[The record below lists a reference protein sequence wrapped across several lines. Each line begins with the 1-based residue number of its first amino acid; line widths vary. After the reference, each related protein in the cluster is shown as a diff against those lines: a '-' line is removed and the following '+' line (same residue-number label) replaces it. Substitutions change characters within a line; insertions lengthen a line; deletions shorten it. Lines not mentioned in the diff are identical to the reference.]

1 MCALTWPASE
11 RAARAQLAPGYRA
24 VECARTCCSQ
34 THLAGGFRSSPP
46 GSSNANWA
54 FELFLRALAGSEVV
68 PSLLPVDAVAPPVL
82 DLLFRIHFSEPPAR
96 FILVPPLQ
104 RVAVRGQK
112 RWREKEDPV
121 RGSYRRRSAVRS
133 VPRRPSP
140 LVGTPRLILDVAGH
154 FLRTPPIVLTL

>member
-24 VECARTCCSQ
+24 VECARACCSQ
-34 THLAGGFRSSPP
+34 THLAGGFVVLHQALFEREL
-46 GSSNANWA
+46 GL
-54 FELFLRALAGSEVV
+54 ELFLRALAGSEVV
-68 PSLLPVDAVAPPVL
+68 LSLLPADAVAPPVL

-112 RWREKEDPV
+112 RWREK
-121 RGSYRRRSAVRS
+121 
-133 VPRRPSP
+133 
-140 LVGTPRLILDVAGH
+140 
-154 FLRTPPIVLTL
+154 RTR